1 MTRDRVEQFA
11 TSSEAKHVSLEL
23 CEEGIAHGRRMM
35 AEMLGGYSAGETDA
49 SAVQAAIS
57 NLPGYKKPED
67 AASDTVAATE
77 VAEAKCPVPAA
88 AIEALKAQPVGDSKC
103 PAAGM
108 MDSDGKIAFTKGAEV
123 KVEEATS
130 RVVDAG
136 KFESERAEALT
147 RGVALERGKE
157 KRMLAINESFMARLG
172 KQLGYGHPLA
182 EVTAE
187 YKFEWTPEAEARLED
202 VPEFCREMS
211 RWRVEWTAVK
221 HDLGRVITPE
231 IMDIK
236 FDAWGE
242 VSDAYMEREG
252 KRLEWAPGA
261 WARVE
266 NIPSFVQGQ
275 VVESVEGNARRWGQE
290 LVTEDILDKVIDK
303 WIDTGDFHE
312 AQFGYK

>member
-1 MTRDRVEQFA
+1 
-11 TSSEAKHVSLEL
+11 
-23 CEEGIAHGRRMM
+23 
-35 AEMLGGYSAGETDA
+35 
-49 SAVQAAIS
+49 
-57 NLPGYKKPED
+57 
-67 AASDTVAATE
+67 
-77 VAEAKCPVPAA
+77 
-88 AIEALKAQPVGDSKC
+88 
-103 PAAGM
+103 
-108 MDSDGKIAFTKGAEV
+108 
-123 KVEEATS
+123 
-130 RVVDAG
+130 
-136 KFESERAEALT
+136 
-147 RGVALERGKE
+147 
-157 KRMLAINESFMARLG
+157 MLAINESFMARLG

-252 KRLEWAPGA
+252 TRLEWAPGA

-266 NIPSFVQGQ
+266 SIPSFVQGQ

-290 LVTEDILDKVIDK
+290 LVTEAILDKVIDK

-312 AQFGYK
+312 AEFGYK